1 MAALPEAG
9 RALSM
14 DGTCTRR
21 LPLVAQYPRLSGD
34 YRVHVG
40 RASRNLGSSE
50 RRKTAVCVVTYWCDA
65 RSLVFEGTPTSMI
78 GFEESRLS
86 KWLRHLNST
95 VGEERKI
102 GVKEERTVVEA
113 SGVISTT
120 YRISNVP

>member
-50 RRKTAVCVVTYWCDA
+50 RRKTAVYVVTYWCDA

-86 KWLRHLNST
+86 KWLTSQQHR
-95 VGEERKI
+95 GGREEDWS
-102 GVKEERTVVEA
+102 ERREDR
-113 SGVISTT
+113 SGSF
-120 YRISNVP
+120 RSNFNHI